1 MNGATVYS
9 LDREGY
15 PDVGLPPIVVPEASY
30 AVVFTEHGLWILP
43 DLCKT
48 PRTRFAQVLG
58 RRWRTRRPQ
67 APQALIVN
75 ADREQN
81 KPENGRS
88 DVPELAPHQAKTSGS
103 LRAIFDIGTAAEP
116 ARPAA

>member
-15 PDVGLPPIVVPEASY
+15 PDMGHPPIVVPEASY
-30 AVVFTEHGLWILP
+30 AVAFTEHGLWILP

-88 DVPELAPHQAKTSGS
+88 DVPELAPHQAKTSGF
-103 LRAIFDIGTAAEP
+103 LRAIFDTRADECRGG
-116 ARPAA
+116 

>member
-1 MNGATVYS
+1 MGH
-9 LDREGY
+9 
-15 PDVGLPPIVVPEASY
+15 PPIVVPEASY
-30 AVVFTEHGLWILP
+30 AVAFTEHGLWILP

-88 DVPELAPHQAKTSGS
+88 DVPELAPHQAKTSGF
-103 LRAIFDIGTAAEP
+103 LRAIFDTHELGTP
-116 ARPAA
+116 KHGPTLRGTPPPRRGGLYLP